1 MTRRSGLQDAVDDLI
16 FKIIQLEK
24 RVEKLENEVLSQPVP
39 TFTEK
44 EREEFLK
51 KIKRLRSLMEK
62 KLK

>member
-39 TFTEK
+39 TSTEK